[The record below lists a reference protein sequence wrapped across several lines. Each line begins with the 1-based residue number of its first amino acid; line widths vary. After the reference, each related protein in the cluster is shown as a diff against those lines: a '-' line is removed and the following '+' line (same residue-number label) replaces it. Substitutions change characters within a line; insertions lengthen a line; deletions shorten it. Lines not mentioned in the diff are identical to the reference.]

1 MSADNT
7 RKATPTTARLN
18 YWTVLG
24 LNDAAELAEHMDP
37 MHMLTRPERER
48 LAQRIISESRRQ
60 MAILSDGRAFLHA
73 DGSITLVGYDSPVS
87 VLIKAVADSVEV
99 I

>member
-1 MSADNT
+1 MSTDNT
-7 RKATPTTARLN
+7 RKATPTTAHLN

-37 MHMLTRPERER
+37 MCMLTHAEREK
-48 LAQRIISESRRQ
+48 LAERIISESRRQ

-87 VLIKAVADSVEV
+87 VLIKATSDSVEV
-99 I
+99 L

>member
-1 MSADNT
+1 MSTDNT
-7 RKATPTTARLN
+7 RRATPTTACLN

-37 MHMLTRPERER
+37 MHMLTRAERER

-73 DGSITLVGYDSPVS
+73 DGSITLVGYDGPVS